1 MVKAT
6 SFRGHVDFGCP
17 DLGIDKFRDSNGKIQ
32 MQQEYEQETE
42 ARVII
47 PYLVMRSQV
56 TPQVVER
63 GILIASFEVCY
74 KFTIYVSG
82 EE

>member
-1 MVKAT
+1 
-6 SFRGHVDFGCP
+6 
-17 DLGIDKFRDSNGKIQ
+17 